1 MSIYARS
8 VPVMVPSTG
17 TTSRTVTTAEPVFMR
32 SLLCVEFIMIRV
44 FDL

>member
-1 MSIYARS
+1 MLIYARS

-17 TTSRTVTTAEPVFMR
+17 TTSRTATTVEPEFMR

-44 FDL
+44 FN